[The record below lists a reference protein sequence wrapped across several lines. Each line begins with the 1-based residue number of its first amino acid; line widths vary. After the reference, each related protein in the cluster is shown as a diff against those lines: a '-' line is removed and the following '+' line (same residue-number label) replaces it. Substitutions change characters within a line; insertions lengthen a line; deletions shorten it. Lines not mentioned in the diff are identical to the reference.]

1 MHWSKQHTSSSAK
14 RSALCQMMPLSWVA
28 ALDFTFQQA
37 SYAKFILGHALA
49 SGSHCKSIPV
59 KYPVCYQTSCNGNY
73 FVPPEFPDDNE
84 VVERSKVPSRIPYS
98 THSLCWFFVLVVA
111 IFVALSYMILFHW
124 KVKDLNL
131 DLKVGRTSMDLWRG
145 LTLRF
150 RLGHYWRP
158 IRCFPLHVHED
169 LHHIYRYQLG
179 QT

>member
-1 MHWSKQHTSSSAK
+1 MHYFLNIESRISSIFLHSLLLSTTMHWSKQHTSSSAK

-84 VVERSKVPSRIPYS
+84 VVESSIKNSLLYALTVLILCLGCCGICGLIFTWFCFTEKSRTWI
-98 THSLCWFFVLVVA
+98 
-111 IFVALSYMILFHW
+111 
-124 KVKDLNL
+124 
-131 DLKVGRTSMDLWRG
+131 
-145 LTLRF
+145 
-150 RLGHYWRP
+150 
-158 IRCFPLHVHED
+158 
-169 LHHIYRYQLG
+169 
-179 QT
+179 